1 MIETK
6 TRKAPPNSGR
16 LRHLGQG
23 GLQKLQIATKPRPG
37 ESKCG
42 QEENCSSVPPE
53 TVKISSQDINI
64 ISTPHSPY
72 PAHLSV
78 DLDFSS
84 AIESTRSNSFSTANI
99 SAQDSLVFNTDSQS
113 IWLSNFR
120 SSPPVASAHQ
130 LQQLQSPVEH
140 QQDFVLFDSP
150 QPCQAIPNQPS
161 SLSSQHIHSYHNRRD
176 TKLVAAAAQNQR
188 VAQLSQALGH
198 NNTSSP
204 VYANRFAH
212 QFYASS
218 SPTPFATLKP
228 RQRNLD
234 RPPVPLFHQSP
245 GSVPQS
251 QAAKMMNAA
260 GLSYPFDDPFTRS
273 PPCSHYISDVD
284 LDEFTP
290 FEGGASAFSSP
301 AISSVMDFG
310 GGISSSASTLGTVSP
325 HDLLV
330 QDPFSSA
337 PSSAALTALTSPSLY
352 NESPDV
358 DSFDASP
365 NFGNVDFDDTGDSWY
380 PLFPDESSHGD
391 LQFAKSDLSLA
402 EALSD
407 KVSAVVDQDA
417 AVVSRKKAAVS
428 PPSGRR
434 HSSIAGVNPR
444 KRDKP
449 LPPIVIEDPNDTT
462 AMKRARNTLAARKSR
477 ERKAMHVEDLMS
489 RIATLE
495 AECHH
500 WKSIAMSRS
509 QAGT

>member
-1 MIETK
+1 M
-6 TRKAPPNSGR
+6 RFVSLAQGYAPSQSGSWS
-16 LRHLGQG
+16 
-23 GLQKLQIATKPRPG
+23 T
-37 ESKCG
+37 
-42 QEENCSSVPPE
+42 VPPE
-53 TVKISSQDINI
+53 TVKISSQDRNT

-72 PAHLSV
+72 PARLSV

-84 AIESTRSNSFSTANI
+84 AIESIRSNSSSTANI
-99 SAQDSLVFNTDSQS
+99 SAQDFSVFNTDSQS
-113 IWLSNFR
+113 TWLSNFR

-130 LQQLQSPVEH
+130 LQQLQSPVE
-140 QQDFVLFDSP
+140 QDFVLFDSP
-150 QPCQAIPNQPS
+150 QPCQAVPNQS
-161 SLSSQHIHSYHNRRD
+161 SLLSSQHIHSYHNRRD
-176 TKLVAAAAQNQR
+176 TKLVTAAAQNQR
-188 VAQLSQALGH
+188 VAQLLQALGQ
-198 NNTSSP
+198 NNTSSS
-204 VYANRFAH
+204 VNANRFAH
-212 QFYASS
+212 QSYASA
-218 SPTPFATLKP
+218 SPTLSATLQP
-228 RQRNLD
+228 RQRTNSH
-234 RPPVPLFHQSP
+234 RPPVPLFYQGP

-260 GLSYPFDDPFTRS
+260 
-273 PPCSHYISDVD
+273 DVD

-310 GGISSSASTLGTVSP
+310 GSISSSASTFGTVSP

-365 NFGNVDFDDTGDSWY
+365 NFGNVDFDGTGDSWY
-380 PLFPDESSHGD
+380 PLFPDESSHVD

-407 KVSAVVDQDA
+407 KVSAVVDLDA
-417 AVVSRKKAAVS
+417 AAVNRKKAAAS
-428 PPSGRR
+428 PSSGRR

-449 LPPIVIEDPNDTT
+449 LPPIIIEDPNDTT

-477 ERKAMHVEDLMS
+477 ERKAMHVEDLMN

-495 AECHH
+495 AERDH
-500 WKSIAMSRS
+500 WKSIALSLP
-509 QAGT
+509 QAGA

>member
-1 MIETK
+1 MVQVGLGWTLEGK
-6 TRKAPPNSGR
+6 NPGR
-16 LRHLGQG
+16 LVAE
-23 GLQKLQIATKPRPG
+23 ATLLFYAIMREKALYKN
-37 ESKCG
+37 EVNLSA
-42 QEENCSSVPPE
+42 SVPPE
-53 TVKISSQDINI
+53 TVKISSQDINKL
-64 ISTPHSPY
+64 STPHSPY
-72 PAHLSV
+72 PARLSV

-84 AIESTRSNSFSTANI
+84 AIESIRSNSSSTANI
-99 SAQDSLVFNTDSQS
+99 SAQDFSVFNTDLQS
-113 IWLSNFR
+113 TWLPNFR

-130 LQQLQSPVEH
+130 LQQLQNPVEH

-150 QPCQAIPNQPS
+150 QPRQAVPNQPS

-176 TKLVAAAAQNQR
+176 TKLVTAAAQNQR
-188 VAQLSQALGH
+188 VAQLLQALGQ
-198 NNTSSP
+198 NNTSSS
-204 VYANRFAH
+204 VNANRFAH

-218 SPTPFATLKP
+218 SPTPSATLKSRHRTNP
-228 RQRNLD
+228 D
-234 RPPVPLFHQSP
+234 RPPVPLFHQGP

-260 GLSYPFDDPFTRS
+260 
-273 PPCSHYISDVD
+273 DVD

-310 GGISSSASTLGTVSP
+310 GSISSSASTFGTVSP

-365 NFGNVDFDDTGDSWY
+365 NFGNVDFDGTGDSWY
-380 PLFPDESSHGD
+380 PLFPDESSHVD
-391 LQFAKSDLSLA
+391 LQLAKSDLSLA

-428 PPSGRR
+428 PSSGRR

-477 ERKAMHVEDLMS
+477 ERKALHVEDLMN

-495 AECHH
+495 AERDH
-500 WKSIAMSRS
+500 WKSVALSLS
-509 QAGT
+509 QAGAQ

>member
-1 MIETK
+1 MVQVGGSGFWDGGGPGCVWTLIKLTIVQKRGDFTYGVLQMNET
-6 TRKAPPNSGR
+6 
-16 LRHLGQG
+16 
-23 GLQKLQIATKPRPG
+23 
-37 ESKCG
+37 
-42 QEENCSSVPPE
+42 VPPE

-84 AIESTRSNSFSTANI
+84 AIESIRSNSSSTANI
-99 SAQDSLVFNTDSQS
+99 SAQDFSVFNTHSQS
-113 IWLSNFR
+113 RWLPSFR
-120 SSPPVASAHQ
+120 SSPPVVSAHQ

-150 QPCQAIPNQPS
+150 QPCQAVPNQPS
-161 SLSSQHIHSYHNRRD
+161 SLSSQHIHSHRNRRD
-176 TKLVAAAAQNQR
+176 TKLVTAAAQNQR
-188 VAQLSQALGH
+188 VAQLVQALGQ
-198 NNTSSP
+198 NNTSSS
-204 VYANRFAH
+204 VNANRFVH

-218 SPTPFATLKP
+218 SPTASATLKP
-228 RQRNLD
+228 RHRTNPD
-234 RPPVPLFHQSP
+234 RPPVPLFHQGP

-260 GLSYPFDDPFTRS
+260 
-273 PPCSHYISDVD
+273 DVD

-290 FEGGASAFSSP
+290 FEGGSSAFSSP

-310 GGISSSASTLGTVSP
+310 GSISSPAPTLGTVSP

-337 PSSAALTALTSPSLY
+337 SSSAALTALTSPSLY

-365 NFGNVDFDDTGDSWY
+365 NFGNVDFDGTGDSWY
-380 PLFPDESSHGD
+380 PLFPDESSHVD
-391 LQFAKSDLSLA
+391 LQFVKSDVSLA

-407 KVSAVVDQDA
+407 KVSAVVDQDV
-417 AVVSRKKAAVS
+417 AVVSRKKAAFS
-428 PPSGRR
+428 SSSGRR
-434 HSSIAGVNPR
+434 YSSIAGVNPR

-477 ERKAMHVEDLMS
+477 ERKAMHVEDLMN

-495 AECHH
+495 AERDH
-500 WKSIAMSRS
+500 WKSIALSLS
-509 QAGT
+509 QADAQ

>member
-1 MIETK
+1 
-6 TRKAPPNSGR
+6 
-16 LRHLGQG
+16 
-23 GLQKLQIATKPRPG
+23 
-37 ESKCG
+37 
-42 QEENCSSVPPE
+42 
-53 TVKISSQDINI
+53 
-64 ISTPHSPY
+64 
-72 PAHLSV
+72 
-78 DLDFSS
+78 
-84 AIESTRSNSFSTANI
+84 
-99 SAQDSLVFNTDSQS
+99 
-113 IWLSNFR
+113 
-120 SSPPVASAHQ
+120 
-130 LQQLQSPVEH
+130 
-140 QQDFVLFDSP
+140 
-150 QPCQAIPNQPS
+150 
-161 SLSSQHIHSYHNRRD
+161 
-176 TKLVAAAAQNQR
+176 
-188 VAQLSQALGH
+188 
-198 NNTSSP
+198 
-204 VYANRFAH
+204 
-212 QFYASS
+212 
-218 SPTPFATLKP
+218 
-228 RQRNLD
+228 
-234 RPPVPLFHQSP
+234 
-245 GSVPQS
+245 
-251 QAAKMMNAA
+251 MNAA
-260 GLSYPFDDPFTRS
+260 GLSHPLDDPFTRS
-273 PPCSHYISDVD
+273 PRCSHNISDVY

-352 NESPDV
+352 NESPDI

-365 NFGNVDFDDTGDSWY
+365 NFGNVDFDGTGDSWY
-380 PLFPDESSHGD
+380 PLFPDESSHSD

-417 AVVSRKKAAVS
+417 TVESRKKAAVS
-428 PPSGRR
+428 PSSGRR

-495 AECHH
+495 AEVDH
-500 WKSIAMSRS
+500 WKSIALSR
-509 QAGT
+509 T

>member
-1 MIETK
+1 M
-6 TRKAPPNSGR
+6 
-16 LRHLGQG
+16 
-23 GLQKLQIATKPRPG
+23 PRANLALERTP
-37 ESKCG
+37 
-42 QEENCSSVPPE
+42 SVPPE
-53 TVKISSQDINI
+53 TVKISSQDTNI

-84 AIESTRSNSFSTANI
+84 AIESNRSNSFSTANI
-99 SAQDSLVFNTDSQS
+99 SAQDFSVFNTDSQS
-113 IWLSNFR
+113 IWLPNFR

-150 QPCQAIPNQPS
+150 QPCQAVPNQPS

-188 VAQLSQALGH
+188 VAQLLQAFGQT
-198 NNTSSP
+198 NTSLS
-204 VYANRFAH
+204 VNANRFAH
-212 QFYASS
+212 QFHASS

-260 GLSYPFDDPFTRS
+260 
-273 PPCSHYISDVD
+273 DVD

-352 NESPDV
+352 NESPDI

-365 NFGNVDFDDTGDSWY
+365 NFGNVDFDGTGDSWY
-380 PLFPDESSHGD
+380 PLFPDESSHSD

-428 PPSGRR
+428 PSSGRR

-449 LPPIVIEDPNDTT
+449 LPPIIIEDPNDTT

-495 AECHH
+495 AECDH
-500 WKSIAMSRS
+500 WKSIALSLS
-509 QAGT
+509 QAGTE

>member
-1 MIETK
+1 MYISMICTYARE
-6 TRKAPPNSGR
+6 GVV
-16 LRHLGQG
+16 
-23 GLQKLQIATKPRPG
+23 QKRVVNLSA
-37 ESKCG
+37 
-42 QEENCSSVPPE
+42 SVPPE

-64 ISTPHSPY
+64 ISTPHPPY
-72 PAHLSV
+72 PARLSV

-84 AIESTRSNSFSTANI
+84 AIESIRSDSSSTANI
-99 SAQDSLVFNTDSQS
+99 SAQDFSVFNTDSQS
-113 IWLSNFR
+113 TWLPNFR

-130 LQQLQSPVEH
+130 HQQLQSPVEH

-150 QPCQAIPNQPS
+150 QPRQAVPNPPS
-161 SLSSQHIHSYHNRRD
+161 SLFSQHIHSHHNRRD
-176 TKLVAAAAQNQR
+176 TKLVTAAAHNQR
-188 VAQLSQALGH
+188 VAQLLQAALGQ
-198 NNTSSP
+198 NNISAS
-204 VYANRFAH
+204 VNANRFAH

-218 SPTPFATLKP
+218 SPTPSATSKP
-228 RQRNLD
+228 RHRTNLD
-234 RPPVPLFHQSP
+234 RPPVPLFHQGT

-260 GLSYPFDDPFTRS
+260 
-273 PPCSHYISDVD
+273 DVD

-310 GGISSSASTLGTVSP
+310 GSTPSSASTFGTVSP
-325 HDLLV
+325 HDLLL

-352 NESPDV
+352 HESPDV

-365 NFGNVDFDDTGDSWY
+365 NFGNVDFDGTGDSWY
-380 PLFPDESSHGD
+380 PLFPDESSHVD

-417 AVVSRKKAAVS
+417 AVTSRKKAAVS
-428 PPSGRR
+428 PSSGRR
-434 HSSIAGVNPR
+434 QSSIAGVNPR

-477 ERKAMHVEDLMS
+477 ERKALHVEDLMN
-489 RIATLE
+489 RIAALE
-495 AECHH
+495 AERDH
-500 WKSIAMSRS
+500 WKSIALSLS
-509 QAGT
+509 QASAQ